1 VANLDDQIKK
11 DKEKERPLSPFA
23 MKLTEFLT
31 ENDYRDVMLRKGFI
45 PKPRFLSL
53 PHESKTLDA
62 VALKLRL
69 LVN

>member
-1 VANLDDQIKK
+1 
-11 DKEKERPLSPFA
+11 